1 MAHGTGAYTIV
12 AYSSHP
18 VEEGGIDLE
27 WCKEVEDEIRLVVH
41 GNCSMDLAT
50 LDKQVDHSH
59 GLQVAVAGPVEVGM
73 DYRLEEVG
81 TDYQLEKVH
90 MDYQFEVAEHKEM
103 ASAASSYRGEGEHT
117 QPLLAAQEDGSM
129 VFEDEDLFAVVK
141 QVSELD
147 VRQKDSCCCMCL
159 CF

>member
-1 MAHGTGAYTIV
+1 MGAYTIV

-18 VEEGGIDLE
+18 VEEDGIDLE
-27 WCKEVEDEIRLVVH
+27 WCKEDEDEIQLVVH

-81 TDYQLEKVH
+81 TDYQLEKVR
-90 MDYQFEVAEHKEM
+90 MDYQFEVAERKEM
-103 ASAASSYRGEGEHT
+103 ASAALSYRGEGEHT

-147 VRQKDSCCCMCL
+147 VRQKDSCCMRL